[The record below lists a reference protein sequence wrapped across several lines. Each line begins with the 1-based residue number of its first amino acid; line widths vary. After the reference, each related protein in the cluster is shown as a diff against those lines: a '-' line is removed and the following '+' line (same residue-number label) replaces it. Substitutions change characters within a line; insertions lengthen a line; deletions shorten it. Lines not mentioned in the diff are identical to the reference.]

1 MAADG
6 KQAGAVAGLRRA
18 WAELADA
25 AHHRPGSGGRRS
37 FSSAR
42 ALVGTGARAR
52 TLAAVCTLLQGR
64 RPRLRGI
71 PAGGPALPVL
81 PFWIV
86 YEHLLSDLRQG
97 TAIGG
102 PDAAGELS
110 LEHSIS
116 RRRLGCAVQAREV
129 DLSFRSSSG
138 TGHSAAGSVVA
149 ALVAGGPSVW
159 RDLAPVAARL
169 HQLLREVHLLGGRLC
184 LG

>member
-6 KQAGAVAGLRRA
+6 KQAGAVGGLRRA

-25 AHHRPGSGGRRS
+25 AYHRLGSSGRWS

-64 RPRLRGI
+64 RSRLCGI

-86 YEHLLSDLRQG
+86 YEHLLIGLCKG

-102 PDAAGELS
+102 PDAARELS
-110 LEHSIS
+110 LEHSFS
-116 RRRLGCAVQAREV
+116 RRLLGCAVQAREV

-159 RDLAPVAARL
+159 RDLASVAARL
-169 HQLLREVHLLGGRLC
+169 TPLFSGGHPM
-184 LG
+184 